1 MLLACLFFKG
11 LPFLLEASFFKG
23 LSFLHAGLFMVLLP
37 YPIFLFKESLLPPL
51 LSLSFASF
59 SFLFS
64 KGFALHIAPGL
75 FHLVSEGLCTMA
87 VLFSFLGDFLSGVAN
102 MFGMPSLSRDAPL
115 KFGFSTLPFFK
126 GSSGSSLRTTW
137 ENTASSSWYHN
148 VLLDANYIHISLSVT
163 HSLVCA
169 ILLCGSQFLRVRSS
183 KILTLKLT

>member
-23 LSFLHAGLFMVLLP
+23 LSFLLAGLFMVLLP

-137 ENTASSSWYHN
+137 ENTASSSWYS
-148 VLLDANYIHISLSVT
+148 VLVSLAV
-163 HSLVCA
+163 HSLCCSMSLA
-169 ILLCGSQFLRVRSS
+169 TFLQ
-183 KILTLKLT
+183 